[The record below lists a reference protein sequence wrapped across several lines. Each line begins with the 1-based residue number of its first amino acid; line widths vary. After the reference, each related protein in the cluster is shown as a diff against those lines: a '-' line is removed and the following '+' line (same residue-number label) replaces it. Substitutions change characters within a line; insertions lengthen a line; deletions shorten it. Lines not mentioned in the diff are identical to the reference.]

1 MPYSQGTMTKPLA
14 TFALDYAAALLRA
27 LAGRAS
33 LAARAAQELGVQAAK
48 LGAGVRELE
57 RIHARAVGGLALAG
71 RRAERAAGFL
81 AAVLRRRTGQRA
93 AARSKTVRL
102 VRLNLVLRRRTRE
115 LAATRRQLQRGV
127 ARRKVVEQAFRA
139 SNQEHARLLKEALRR
154 QESLRQLTRRVLSA
168 QEEER
173 KSVTHELQD
182 EVAQTLLG
190 INVRLLALRQ
200 EAGHKTAA
208 LRAGLA
214 STQRLVATS
223 TRQVRRTSR
232 KLDAP

>member
-1 MPYSQGTMTKPLA
+1 MNKPL
-14 TFALDYAAALLRA
+14 TSFALEYAAALRRGLVGRRA
-27 LAGRAS
+27 V
-33 LAARAAQELGVQAAK
+33 AARAAQELGVQAAGIGV
-48 LGAGVRELE
+48 GARELKG
-57 RIHARAVGGLALAG
+57 IHARAVGGQVLAG
-71 RRAERAAGFL
+71 DRAERAAGFL
-81 AAVLRRRTGQRA
+81 ATVLRQRASRRA

-127 ARRKVVEQAFRA
+127 ARRKQVEQAFRT

-154 QESLRQLTRRVLSA
+154 QESLRQLTRRVLAA

-173 KSVTHELQD
+173 RSVTHELQD

-200 EAGHKTAA
+200 EAGRKTAA

-223 TRQVRRTSR
+223 TRSVRRTGR
-232 KLDAP
+232 KLGRA